1 MGYIENHNSGVLVPA
16 VKSKCVINCSDKD
29 AETVVKTLQQAD
41 DDIDVFRK
49 LIPPNVVYDVL

>member
-16 VKSKCVINCSDKD
+16 VKSKCAIICSDND
-29 AETVVKTLQQAD
+29 AETVIKTLQQAD